1 MTNYGFTCPL
11 GRLALEIDPTRKKVH
26 KKIAANFNGWVAA
39 VRKCLADAADGLP
52 ARTNLDQLAQLV
64 LTVMEGGVMQARAH
78 RDIGPFDASV
88 EQLRH
93 YFQSLQAMAA
103 QPKTKPVHQSRR
115 RKP

>member
-1 MTNYGFTCPL
+1 L
-11 GRLALEIDPTRKKVH
+11 LR
-26 KKIAANFNGWVAA
+26 NFNGWVTA

-103 QPKTKPVHQSRR
+103 QPKTKPAHQSRR